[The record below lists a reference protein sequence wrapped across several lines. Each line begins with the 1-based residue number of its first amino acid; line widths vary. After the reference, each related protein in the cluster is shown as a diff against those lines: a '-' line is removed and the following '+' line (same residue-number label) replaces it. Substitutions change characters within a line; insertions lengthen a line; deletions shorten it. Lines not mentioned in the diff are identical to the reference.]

1 MTTDRPRRSTL
12 RRGAALALGA
22 VLLGSA
28 VPLAVS
34 SAAPA
39 HPVSR
44 AAQPSVVSP
53 ASQRLDAWWF
63 DAMHLPAAHRETTG
77 KGVTVALID
86 TGLDPSVPDLRGA
99 DIEMRT
105 DCNGHREKP
114 VRGAH
119 SDHGTAMATLIAGQG
134 HGTAPGGRGILG
146 VAPDVKL
153 RFYSADYDPS
163 TERIDCDEFQMG
175 ALMVRAAKEGAD
187 VISISIGTSGDF
199 SKYLPQV
206 LAMGVP
212 VVASTGDSRDSAFG
226 QVEFPAGFPGVV
238 GVNAVDSE
246 AKPWA
251 HNPAPYLSTRFLKFP
266 VISAPGVDVTN
277 GRYLSGS
284 GWDSDQS
291 RTGTSDATAIVAG
304 SLALVKSKYPDAT
317 GNQLIQALIHDTGGT
332 RPYKWDKSFGFG
344 IVSVQEMLSHDP
356 TEWPDVNPLLGGP
369 AKAVR
374 DFPASVRGR
383 TSSATG
389 SPSSS
394 SSPAPSAST
403 SPAAA
408 DASNDGDGGA
418 GLPTGAL
425 LVGALVVLGALA
437 AGVVTISRRGS
448 RPVATDDNAKG
459 V

>member
-1 MTTDRPRRSTL
+1 MSIDRSRRRAPRRRAL
-12 RRGAALALGA
+12 LALGGA
-22 VLLGSA
+22 LLGS
-28 VPLAVS
+28 VLPLAVA
-34 SAAPA
+34 SAAHA
-39 HPVSR
+39 DPVSR
-44 AAQPSVVSP
+44 AGRPAVVSP
-53 ASQRLDAWWF
+53 TVQRLDAWWF

-99 DIEMRT
+99 DIELRT
-105 DCNGHREKP
+105 DCNGHQEKP
-114 VRGAH
+114 VRGAS

-134 HGTAPGGRGILG
+134 HGNAAGGRGVLG

-153 RFYSADYDPS
+153 RFYSADYNPS

-199 SKYLPQV
+199 SKYIPQV

-212 VVASTGDSRDSAFG
+212 VVASTGDSRDSFKG
-226 QVEFPAGFPGVV
+226 QVEMPAGFPGVV
-238 GVNAVDSE
+238 GVNAVDRR

-251 HNPAPYLSTRFLKFP
+251 YNPAPYLSTRYQEFP

-277 GRYLSGS
+277 GAYQPGR
-284 GWDSDQS
+284 GWVSDQI

-304 SLALVKSKYPDAT
+304 ALALVKSKYPDAT
-317 GNQLIQALIHDTGGT
+317 GNQLIQTLVHDTGGT
-332 RPYKWDKSFGFG
+332 RPYKWDKYFGFG

-369 AKAVR
+369 HKAVR
-374 DFPASVRGR
+374 DFPASVRGAAAPA
-383 TSSATG
+383 SG
-389 SPSSS
+389 NPSSD
-394 SSPAPSAST
+394 SSPAPSGAT

-408 DASNDGDGGA
+408 DASGGSDDDGGVS
-418 GLPTGAL
+418 GGV
-425 LVGALVVLGALA
+425 LVGGALVVLAALA
-437 AGVVTISRRGS
+437 AGAVTISKRGS
-448 RPVATDDNAKG
+448 RQVATDDNAKG